1 MVSTFSEKL
10 QSHRSI
16 ITTEITPP
24 KGVETSSFLSDAKKL
39 KHCVDAFNVTDN
51 QRAVMRMSP
60 LAVGKLLKDAG
71 HETILQITCRDRNRL
86 ALQSDLLGAWALGIK
101 NICVMTG
108 DHTTKGDHP
117 GAKPV
122 FDLDS
127 VQLLEVVRKLK
138 EGYDLS
144 GNCLEQPP
152 DFVVGAVS
160 NTDPTQPMQHI
171 KLRKKVSMG
180 LDFIQ
185 TQAVYDTEEFACFL
199 EKINDIDVPII
210 AGVIPLRSAKMA
222 KFMNTHIPGIRIP
235 DELISRMEHAEEP
248 LQEGIEIAAQL
259 IRELKNMCKGIHLMP
274 VGQHTHTKELLKI
287 SGSIS
292 GRQYNG
298 Q

>member
-1 MVSTFSEKL
+1 M
-10 QSHRSI
+10 
-16 ITTEITPP
+16 
-24 KGVETSSFLSDAKKL
+24 
-39 KHCVDAFNVTDN
+39 
-51 QRAVMRMSP
+51 
-60 LAVGKLLKDAG
+60 
-71 HETILQITCRDRNRL
+71 
-86 ALQSDLLGAWALGIK
+86 
-101 NICVMTG
+101 
-108 DHTTKGDHP
+108 
-117 GAKPV
+117 
-122 FDLDS
+122 
-127 VQLLEVVRKLK
+127 
-138 EGYDLS
+138 
-144 GNCLEQPP
+144 
-152 DFVVGAVS
+152 GAVS